1 MDSFSSSEFV
11 TIGQTSVNVF
21 PKVLNKDDSK
31 FKITKILHTDY
42 SGIKPRVQ
50 LTKDKITAARPV
62 PQKSILPLNISEKMY
77 KLFLKNRN
85 AKNYIYY
92 RKFIGLCLKEIT
104 SPVKKYKRY
113 DFDNLVDRYLV
124 EFFSIEIRKIKGR
137 KAIFLKKS

>member
-1 MDSFSSSEFV
+1 MN
-11 TIGQTSVNVF
+11 TF
-21 PKVLNKDDSK
+21 PNVLNKDDAK
-31 FKITKILHTDY
+31 FKIRKVLHTDY

-50 LTKDKITAARPV
+50 LTKDKITATRPV
-62 PQKSILPLNISEKMY
+62 PKKSILPLNISEKMY

>member
-1 MDSFSSSEFV
+1 M
-11 TIGQTSVNVF
+11 
-21 PKVLNKDDSK
+21 
-31 FKITKILHTDY
+31 
-42 SGIKPRVQ
+42 
-50 LTKDKITAARPV
+50 LTKDKITATRPV
-62 PQKSILPLNISEKMY
+62 PKKSILPLNISEKMY

-92 RKFIGLCLKEIT
+92 KKFIDQCVKEIT
-104 SPVKKYKRY
+104 SPVTKYKRY